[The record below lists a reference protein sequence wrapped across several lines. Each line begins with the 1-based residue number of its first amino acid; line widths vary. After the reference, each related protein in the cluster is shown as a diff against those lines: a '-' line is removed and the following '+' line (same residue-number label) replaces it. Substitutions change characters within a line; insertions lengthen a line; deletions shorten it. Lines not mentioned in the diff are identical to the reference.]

1 MPRRKQTDTQATPSA
16 IQPLKPPVVVIP
28 HESPPWSIATKSI
41 VAVVSLLLITLIIW
55 RFQTLIAPL
64 VIALILAYLF
74 HPLIS
79 VVENR
84 LRLKRIFAVLLVYF
98 VFAFVVLGGAF
109 ALGLVV
115 IDQVQRLS
123 IELPKLIERAP
134 TLLESLLAY
143 LPTQS
148 IRIGPYTLGPLNNFP
163 GLDWSSLAQQA
174 ASLLS
179 PLFSSSSTLVGQL
192 AQTTVNVLTLSFLIF
207 VISIYIARDIPRIGN
222 MISNIA
228 NQPGYRQDA
237 ERLMADFVQVW
248 NAYLRGQVIL
258 GLAMGIIVGV
268 VLAVLGVSNALA
280 LGLLSGLLE
289 FLPVAGPVIGGG
301 AAILVAFFQNGN
313 YLGFSSFNYALLI
326 AVVMI
331 LLQQLE
337 NNLLVPRIV
346 GGALD
351 LHPLI
356 VMISVLMGASL
367 AGILGAVLAA
377 PVVASLK
384 LLGAYAWRK
393 MLDLPP
399 FPDPPAP
406 PPAMVKTKN
415 PNWRT
420 RFSSWV
426 GGAVTGDKRG

>member
-1 MPRRKQTDTQATPSA
+1 MICVMSSPS
-16 IQPLKPPVVVIP
+16 
-28 HESPPWSIATKSI
+28 
-41 VAVVSLLLITLIIW
+41 
-55 RFQTLIAPL
+55 
-64 VIALILAYLF
+64 
-74 HPLIS
+74 
-79 VVENR
+79 
-84 LRLKRIFAVLLVYF
+84 
-98 VFAFVVLGGAF
+98 
-109 ALGLVV
+109 
-115 IDQVQRLS
+115 
-123 IELPKLIERAP
+123 KL
-134 TLLESLLAY
+134 
-143 LPTQS
+143 
-148 IRIGPYTLGPLNNFP
+148 
-163 GLDWSSLAQQA
+163 
-174 ASLLS
+174 
-179 PLFSSSSTLVGQL
+179 
-192 AQTTVNVLTLSFLIF
+192 LSFLIF

-258 GLAMGIIVGV
+258 GLAMGIIVGI
-268 VLAVLGVSNALA
+268 VLAILGVSNALA

-301 AAILVAFFQNGN
+301 AAILVAFFQNSN

-377 PVVASLK
+377 PVVALLPILVMWLGIGETMKIAFLFIGAVVYLIPMVRDAIQAVPQSYWIGARDLGATPWECIHRAVIPMAMPRIADAVIVAFS
-384 LLGAYAWRK
+384 LLGFAVEAGYCLQQQALDPGSDWTCAGS
-393 MLDLPP
+393 LSPDLPT
-399 FPDPPAP
+399 DRLRWLLCRLPAHRVLKHP
-406 PPAMVKTKN
+406 TGSQVMLSQTDQSFRMV
-415 PNWRT
+415 
-420 RFSSWV
+420 SWPR
-426 GGAVTGDKRG
+426 APIQENRKSFH